1 MDFRYQFLSLG
12 IPWTQSM
19 PSCDVNAATGLAEAT
34 NVVGGVTMGSKY
46 LSHKHYIE

>member
-1 MDFRYQFLSLG
+1 
-12 IPWTQSM
+12 M